1 MNRLSFLLART
12 LRREAP
18 LAALSLSEDAL
29 LARFATERVALVGN
43 ARSLS
48 GTSFGEEIDAADLVI
63 RLNRAPM
70 PSATSHGTRTDALA
84 LATSIKAEALERLSP
99 RLTLWM
105 SHKRKRLPWHV
116 ATRRGFYLHPREDH
130 ADLKQRLGAP
140 PSTGLMMIDLL
151 ARSRAA
157 EVTLFGFDFF
167 ASLSLTGSRSA
178 DRVPHDFTAEAV
190 FVRDLLQRDPRFAL
204 RSAGT

>member
-29 LARFATERVALVGN
+29 LARFATERIALVGN

-116 ATRRGFYLHPREDH
+116 AIRRGFYLHPREDH

-178 DRVPHDFTAEAV
+178 DRVPHDFAAEAA

-204 RSAGT
+204 RSAQT